1 MKAIISLI
9 AVLALTGC
17 QSFYEQPVPLR
28 EAPILYTKVLVT
40 LVSPK
45 WPFQDRTQ
53 GGMSICHTNQDGL
66 RECKVYLREY
76 PHFLGHE
83 ADHWF
88 RGAYHG
94 DAPNGDG
101 F

>member
-1 MKAIISLI
+1 
-9 AVLALTGC
+9 
-17 QSFYEQPVPLR
+17 
-28 EAPILYTKVLVT
+28 
-40 LVSPK
+40 
-45 WPFQDRTQ
+45 
-53 GGMSICHTNQDGL
+53 MSIYHMNKDEL

-94 DAPNGDG
+94 DVPNGDS